1 MKKEIEKNG
10 STNFIHQIIEKDLLE
25 GKNGSKIHTR
35 FPPEPNGYLHI
46 GHAKSIILNF
56 GTAEKYNGLCN
67 LRFDDTNPM
76 KEEEEYVKS
85 IKENLMW
92 LGYDWEDRC
101 FFASDYFEKMY
112 EYAIRLIKKGKV
124 YVCDLSADEIREYRG
139 TPTKAGKNSPYRDRE
154 IDENLEL
161 FEKMRA
167 GEFPDKTKTLRAK
180 IDMSSPNMNMRD
192 PIMYRI
198 IHSKHHNTGNNWCV
212 YPTYDWAHGL
222 EDSIENITHSLCTL
236 EFEDHRP
243 LYDWFLDELEI
254 YHPQQIEFAR
264 LNLNYTIMSKRKLNE
279 LVSKKYVNGWDDP
292 RMPTISGLKRR
303 GYTPDAIKDFIGR
316 IGVAKNEGIVEIA
329 LLEHC
334 LRDDLN
340 KKALRFMGVLN
351 PIKVIIDNYPDGKTE
366 ELEAINNPE
375 DESAGKRKVPFSK
388 ELYIEKDDF
397 MEDAPKKFYRLTIDR
412 EVRLRYAYFI
422 KATSIVKDTNGK
434 ITEIHCT
441 YDPATKGG
449 NAPDGR
455 KVKST
460 IHWVSAKYAINADVR
475 IYDRLFTVENPLN
488 DKEKSFEEFLN
499 PDSLKVL
506 GNCKLEPNL
515 KSLNI
520 GDIVQFER
528 KGYFILDEDS
538 KNGKQIFNLAVTLRD
553 EWKKIRRKQ

>member
-1 MKKEIEKNG
+1 M
-10 STNFIHQIIEKDLLE
+10 
-25 GKNGSKIHTR
+25 
-35 FPPEPNGYLHI
+35 
-46 GHAKSIILNF
+46 
-56 GTAEKYNGLCN
+56 
-67 LRFDDTNPM
+67 
-76 KEEEEYVKS
+76 V
-85 IKENLMW
+85 
-92 LGYDWEDRC
+92 
-101 FFASDYFEKMY
+101 
-112 EYAIRLIKKGKV
+112 
-124 YVCDLSADEIREYRG
+124 
-139 TPTKAGKNSPYRDRE
+139 
-154 IDENLEL
+154 
-161 FEKMRA
+161 
-167 GEFPDKTKTLRAK
+167 
-180 IDMSSPNMNMRD
+180 
-192 PIMYRI
+192 
-198 IHSKHHNTGNNWCV
+198 
-212 YPTYDWAHGL
+212 
-222 EDSIENITHSLCTL
+222 
-236 EFEDHRP
+236 
-243 LYDWFLDELEI
+243 
-254 YHPQQIEFAR
+254 
-264 LNLNYTIMSKRKLNE
+264 
-279 LVSKKYVNGWDDP
+279 
-292 RMPTISGLKRR
+292 
-303 GYTPDAIKDFIGR
+303 
-316 IGVAKNEGIVEIA
+316 
-329 LLEHC
+329 
-334 LRDDLN
+334 
-340 KKALRFMGVLN
+340 
-351 PIKVIIDNYPDGKTE
+351 KTE

-499 PDSLKVL
+499 PDSLKYWEIV
-506 GNCKLEPNL
+506 KLEPNL

>member
-1 MKKEIEKNG
+1 
-10 STNFIHQIIEKDLLE
+10 
-25 GKNGSKIHTR
+25 
-35 FPPEPNGYLHI
+35 
-46 GHAKSIILNF
+46 
-56 GTAEKYNGLCN
+56 
-67 LRFDDTNPM
+67 
-76 KEEEEYVKS
+76 
-85 IKENLMW
+85 MW

-112 EYAIRLIKKGKV
+112 EYAIRLIKKGKA

-180 IDMSSPNMNMRD
+180 IDMSSPNINMRD

-488 DKEKSFEEFLN
+488 NKEKSFEEFLN

-515 KSLNI
+515 KNLNI